1 MDPSPGREELLLLSR
16 QPRAWKSHPFPA
28 AALSSTTR
36 WGRGP
41 RWPPRALDW
50 GRRGLCSPRGVAWSG
65 TSPRAQGWGHEA
77 TAEPCWGRLP
87 CAGRGERARKA
98 APRPRLRLRGLANA
112 SVAWF
117 SAAQPP
123 GSPTLARRVP
133 AHTRTRSAERRA
145 LSRTR
150 AHVRTRLA
158 TPPRRTLARGITLVR
173 THAHA
178 GLVTPP
184 RGVSGRLG
192 RSLPPA
198 LAHTQGFLCS
208 LPHAHTHPHSHRQ
221 HHTSLFSLAHVAGY
235 TAPRTSLRGSEA
247 VPRCGPG
254 PDSAGASCPLGL
266 TAPWAPGLGTAPPFS
281 SWSPCP
287 V

>member
-16 QPRAWKSHPFPA
+16 QPRAWKSRPFPA

-41 RWPPRALDW
+41 RWPLRALDW
-50 GRRGLCSPRGVAWSG
+50 GRRGLCPSRGRRLVWHLSQG
-65 TSPRAQGWGHEA
+65 TGVGTRGHSRASLGTPAVRG
-77 TAEPCWGRLP
+77 G
-87 CAGRGERARKA
+87 GERARKA

-112 SVAWF
+112 SVARF

-133 AHTRTRSAERRA
+133 AHTRMRSAERRA

-150 AHVRTRLA
+150 AHVCTRLA
-158 TPPRRTLARGITLVR
+158 TPPRHTLARGITLVR
-173 THAHA
+173 THAHT

-184 RGVSGRLG
+184 RGISGRLG

-198 LAHTQGFLCS
+198 LAHTQGFTCS

>member
-16 QPRAWKSHPFPA
+16 QPRAWKSRPFPA

-41 RWPPRALDW
+41 RWPLRALDW
-50 GRRGLCSPRGVAWSG
+50 GRRGLCSSRGRRLVWHLSQG
-65 TSPRAQGWGHEA
+65 TGVGTRGHSRALLGTPA
-77 TAEPCWGRLP
+77 VR
-87 CAGRGERARKA
+87 GRGERARKA
-98 APRPRLRLRGLANA
+98 APRPRLRLRGLANE

-158 TPPRRTLARGITLVR
+158 TPPRRTLARGI
-173 THAHA
+173 AHT

-184 RGVSGRLG
+184 RGISGRLG

-198 LAHTQGFLCS
+198 LAHT
-208 LPHAHTHPHSHRQ
+208 HRG
-221 HHTSLFSLAHVAGY
+221 SCVLFSLAHVAGY

-281 SWSPCP
+281 SWSPYP

>member
-16 QPRAWKSHPFPA
+16 QPRAWKSRPFPA

-41 RWPPRALDW
+41 RWPLRALDW

-77 TAEPCWGRLP
+77 TAEPAVR
-87 CAGRGERARKA
+87 GRGERARKA

-133 AHTRTRSAERRA
+133 AHTRTRHSATHRHTYA
-145 LSRTR
+145 LAWPHPRDAHLPAGSRTQDWSRPHAASR
-150 AHVRTRLA
+150 AGWAARSLLRLRTHRGSCVLFHTRTHTRIPTDSIILLSSLPRTWLA
-158 TPPRRTLARGITLVR
+158 TLHLAQASAGQRPSPGAARGQTQQV
-173 THAHA
+173 
-178 GLVTPP
+178 
-184 RGVSGRLG
+184 
-192 RSLPPA
+192 PA
-198 LAHTQGFLCS
+198 AL
-208 LPHAHTHPHSHRQ
+208 
-221 HHTSLFSLAHVAGY
+221 
-235 TAPRTSLRGSEA
+235 
-247 VPRCGPG
+247 
-254 PDSAGASCPLGL
+254 
-266 TAPWAPGLGTAPPFS
+266 
-281 SWSPCP
+281 
-287 V
+287 

>member
-16 QPRAWKSHPFPA
+16 QPRAWKPPLPSRSSLVYYEMGTRSQVASASTGLGA
-28 AALSSTTR
+28 ARPMLTTGRRLVWHLSQGTGVGTR
-36 WGRGP
+36 GHS
-41 RWPPRALDW
+41 RALL
-50 GRRGLCSPRGVAWSG
+50 GTPAMRGG
-65 TSPRAQGWGHEA
+65 
-77 TAEPCWGRLP
+77 
-87 CAGRGERARKA
+87 GERARKA

-145 LSRTR
+145 LSRTQ
-150 AHVRTRLA
+150 AHVHTRLA
-158 TPPRRTLARGITLVR
+158 TPPRRTLARGI
-173 THAHA
+173 AHT

-198 LAHTQGFLCS
+198 LAHTQGFTCS

-281 SWSPCP
+281 SWSPYP